1 MADLRLGTS
10 TPATPSTPSAGA
22 SSYQS
27 AFRGPPRVPMPY
39 RPERATD
46 DIPGV
51 AYALELFLAS
61 QMHES
66 EAFCD
71 VNDQKKER
79 MYFATGYGLIQCIKG
94 LMSYE
99 DEDLLAGVTHTKRGI
114 AIASSHRKKAPAVT
128 TRLAGYIV
136 PSLSTSSVAWIKS
149 MTAVER
155 HAELTYT
162 ETLYEKSLLGIVY
175 SGDWL
180 AFIREIL
187 NMRTIMNSY
196 RQLAKFIEAMDDE
209 GRADEV
215 DKHFR
220 SGVYLGIG
228 ASNLILSLMPARL
241 LTIVELFGYKGDR
254 KFGLEMLQ
262 KAGGWTADSEEPL
275 ISARDEGLRR
285 PICDMVLLIFHLL
298 LSGFTFECVDLSM
311 AQKVLQWNLKRYP
324 DGVFFQFG
332 AGRLA
337 LVRSQPAKAIQHYTR
352 AMEVQTQNLHH
363 ISYWEIA
370 LANLSLWDVRASLAC
385 WKILEA
391 EATWSKAIYSY
402 GYAVCLLENAA
413 PGPAGDAD
421 RETASALLARVPD
434 LRQRIAGKSIPLE
447 KFVARKARKY
457 QLQKGRLAVPALE
470 AAYIWL
476 SIGHAPRHVLTG
488 RMLPTVWAQLEKL
501 GVARA
506 GRAGGAVADKTGGA
520 VADRTGGLPDDKAA
534 ESYGSGYWDDFAL
547 SRFLE
552 GVCLRYIAFPDPD
565 ALRDPEEPT
574 GPAMPDAGAH
584 AAAAFQ
590 QVFEFGPRIELD
602 HHIVYHA
609 HYEYGR
615 LLACQGD
622 KAGAHAQ
629 FELVLSGKPLE
640 VNAAGRK
647 GKYSLENA
655 LMMRTHAAME
665 ALPLNRL

>member
-1 MADLRLGTS
+1 MADVRLGTS
-10 TPATPSTPSAGA
+10 TPTTPSTPTASAP
-22 SSYQS
+22 SYQS
-27 AFRGPPRVPMPY
+27 AFHGPPPVPFPY
-39 RPERATD
+39 KPEKAID

-61 QMHES
+61 HMHES
-66 EAFCD
+66 EEFCD
-71 VNDQKKER
+71 VNDKKKER

-99 DEDLLAGVTHTKRGI
+99 DEDLLAGLTHTKRGI

-136 PSLSTSSVAWIKS
+136 PSLSTSSVAWVKS
-149 MTAVER
+149 MTVVER

-196 RQLAKFIEAMDDE
+196 RQLAKFIEAMDEE

-262 KAGGWTADSEEPL
+262 KAGGWTADSKEPL
-275 ISARDEGLRR
+275 ISAKDEGLRR
-285 PICDMVLLIFHLL
+285 SISDMVLLMFHLV
-298 LSGFTFECVDLSM
+298 LSGFTFDCVDLSM
-311 AQKVLQWNLKRYP
+311 AEKVLEWNLKRYP

-337 LVRSQPAKAIQHYTR
+337 LVRSQPKTAIKYYRR
-352 AMEVQTQNLHH
+352 AMDVQTQYKYRNLHH

-370 LANLSLWDVRASLAC
+370 LANLSLWDVRASMEC
-385 WKILEA
+385 YKVLEA
-391 EATWSKAIYSY
+391 EASWSKAIYSY
-402 GYAVCLLENAA
+402 GLAVTLLDSAA
-413 PGPAGDAD
+413 PGPEGDAD
-421 RETASALLARVPD
+421 RKAAAALLAKVPE

-447 KFVARKARKY
+447 KFVARKARKFEM
-457 QLQKGRLAVPALE
+457 QKGRLALPALE

-476 SIGHAPRHVLTG
+476 CISHAPRHVLTE
-488 RMLPTVWAQLEKL
+488 RMLPNVWAQLDKL
-501 GVARA
+501 GVSRA
-506 GRAGGAVADKTGGA
+506 GQGEEKPSDERA
-520 VADRTGGLPDDKAA
+520 KA
-534 ESYGSGYWDDFAL
+534 YGTGYWDDFAL

-552 GVCLRYIAFPDPD
+552 GVCLRYVAYPDPD
-565 ALRDPEEPT
+565 AIPDPEDPA
-574 GPAMPDAGAH
+574 GPAMPDAGAQ
-584 AAAAFQ
+584 ATAAFQ
-590 QVFEFGPRIELD
+590 QVFEYGPKIELD

-622 KAGAHAQ
+622 KTAAQAQ
-629 FELVLSGKPLE
+629 FDLVLSGKPLE

-655 LMMRTHAAME
+655 LMMRTHAAVE